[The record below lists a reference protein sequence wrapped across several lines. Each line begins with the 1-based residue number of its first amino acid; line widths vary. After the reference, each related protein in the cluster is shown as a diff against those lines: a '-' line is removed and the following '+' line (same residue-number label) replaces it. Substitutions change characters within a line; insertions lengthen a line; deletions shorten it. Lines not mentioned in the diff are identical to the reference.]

1 MNNESKKSLFDFT
14 EKFIQF
20 SLTVLRNLGYAV
32 LSRQDFTNCNTI
44 DVCIHERVC
53 LSWLMI
59 GDLCCSAKFD
69 VTYGRESD

>member
-1 MNNESKKSLFDFT
+1 MRIKKSLYNLL
-14 EKFIQF
+14 EKLKNF
-20 SLTVLRNLGYAV
+20 SLTDQRKPGHPV

-69 VTYGRESD
+69 VTHGRESD